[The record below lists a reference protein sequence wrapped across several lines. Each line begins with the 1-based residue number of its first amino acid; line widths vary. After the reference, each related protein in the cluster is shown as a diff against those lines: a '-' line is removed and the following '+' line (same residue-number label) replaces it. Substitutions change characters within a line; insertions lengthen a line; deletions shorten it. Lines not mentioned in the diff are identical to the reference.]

1 MKKIYLLTA
10 ALMVAGVNFAQTDT
24 TNNGG
29 VKTDSTNNDADT
41 IKVGNFI
48 IIKRNKDNAGKSKEV
63 SIERKPGKPS
73 KLSTNW
79 GIVDIGFANL
89 IDETD
94 YGSADAADYLKT
106 TRAGEKSFTK
116 EDLKLRTG
124 KTSNINIWIVMQ
136 RLNIAK
142 GYLNLKYG
150 LGLEMFNFRYEN
162 NISYHKN
169 PAYIFRDSINFT
181 KNKLYAGYLTVPFM
195 VNVNTMPGRKKG
207 LSISAGVSAGYLAG
221 SRNKQIS
228 AVRGKVKTKGD
239 FDLEPFRLAYI
250 GELGLGPIRLFGSYS
265 MRPLHEHGLKQYPYS
280 VGIRLSNW

>member
-10 ALMVAGVNFAQTDT
+10 ALMVAGANFAQTDT
-24 TNNGG
+24 TRNSGI
-29 VKTDSTNNDADT
+29 KTDSTAIDADT

-48 IIKRNKDNAGKSKEV
+48 IIKKRKDNQSASKEV
-63 SIERKPGKPS
+63 TVERKPHKPS

-89 IDETD
+89 KDETD
-94 YGSADAADYLKT
+94 YASADAANYLRT
-106 TRAGEKSFTK
+106 TRAGEKPFTK

-136 RLNIAK
+136 RWNIVK

-162 NISYHKN
+162 NISYHKS
-169 PAYIFRDSINFT
+169 PAYIFKDSLNFS
-181 KNKLYAGYLTVPFM
+181 KNKLYASYLTVPFM
-195 VNVNTMPGRKKG
+195 VNINTMPGRKKG
-207 LSISAGVSAGYLAG
+207 LSLSAGISAGYLVG

-228 AVRGKVKTKGD
+228 AERGKVKTKGD
-239 FDLEPFRLAYI
+239 FDLEPIRLAYI
-250 GELGLGPIRLFGSYS
+250 GELGMGPVRLFGSYS
-265 MRPLHEHGLKQYPYS
+265 LRPLHEHGLKQYPYS
-280 VGIRLSNW
+280 VGIRLSSW